1 MMKRWTVML
10 IPKDQGAS
18 STLELATWHLW
29 TVVGAFMFLT
39 FASTFFFARQS
50 TIGEQTL
57 ALQNINREL
66 KREMLSKPEAVTQ
79 IIPSVAQGVTDEDAQ
94 AIEERIRAEYDQSI
108 AKITAELTTLY
119 DMETKARDITG
130 LAPRQAPE
138 ITPESAQLGGKGGP
152 AGMSGALTFS
162 VVNQGMRPPHI
173 IYGMS
178 RPSADL
184 ILQEIRMRTQSLQE
198 LVVDMEEEVDR
209 IARIPSI
216 WPIKSGQGVITSRY
230 GYRRDPMHGRLKHHD
245 GTDISASFGSPI
257 QATARGVVVEST
269 FDGDYGNLVIV
280 NHGNGLETWYAHLSK
295 NRVKV
300 GDVVDR
306 HDIIGNLGSTGRSTG
321 AHLHYEVH
329 INGKSVDSE
338 KYLTD

>member
-1 MMKRWTVML
+1 MF
-10 IPKDQGAS
+10 IPQDQGSS
-18 STLELATWHLW
+18 STLELATWHIW
-29 TVVGAFMFLT
+29 GVVGAFMFLT
-39 FASTFFFARQS
+39 FVSSFFYARQS
-50 TIGEQTL
+50 TLGEQAL
-57 ALQNINREL
+57 AFQNINREL
-66 KREMLSKPEAVTQ
+66 KREMLSQPETVTQ
-79 IIPSVAQGVTDEDAQ
+79 IVPMNDSGVTTEDAQ
-94 AIEERIRAEYDQSI
+94 VIEERIRAEYDQSI

-138 ITPESAQLGGKGGP
+138 LTPETAQLGGKGGP
-152 AGMSGALTFS
+152 AGAGGALTFS
-162 VVNQGMRPPHI
+162 VVDRSMRPPHI

-198 LVVDMEEEVDR
+198 LVVDMEAEVDR

-216 WPIKSGQGVITSRY
+216 WPIKSGKGTITSRY

-245 GTDISASFGSPI
+245 GTDISASYGSPI
-257 QATARGVVVEST
+257 QATARGVVVKSA
-269 FDGDYGNLVIV
+269 FDGEYGNLVII
-280 NHGNGLETWYAHLSK
+280 NHGNGLETWYAHMSMI
-295 NRVKV
+295 RVKV
-300 GDVVDR
+300 GDIVDR

-329 INGKSVDSE
+329 TNGKSVDAE

>member
-1 MMKRWTVML
+1 MKRWTVMF
-10 IPKDQGAS
+10 IPKDQGSS
-18 STLELATWHLW
+18 STLDIAAWHIW
-29 TVVGAFMFLT
+29 TIVGAFMVLT
-39 FASTFFFARQS
+39 FASTFFYARQS
-50 TIGEQTL
+50 AIGEQTL

-66 KREMLSKPEAVTQ
+66 KREALSQPAAVAPIVQ
-79 IIPSVAQGVTDEDAQ
+79 SQSDDVTEEKLQ
-94 AIEERIRAEYDQSI
+94 ALEESLRAEYDQSI
-108 AKITAELTTLY
+108 AKITAELTALY

-138 ITPESAQLGGKGGP
+138 ITPENAQLGGKGGP
-152 AGMSGALTFS
+152 QGAAGTLSFS
-162 VVNQGMRPPHI
+162 VVEQGMRPPHI

-230 GYRRDPMHGRLKHHD
+230 GYRKDPMHGRLKHHA
-245 GTDISASFGSPI
+245 GTDISASMGSPI
-257 QATARGVVVEST
+257 QATARGVVVSSE
-269 FDGDYGNLVIV
+269 FDGDYGNLVVV

-295 NRVKV
+295 RRVNA
-300 GDVVDR
+300 GEIVDR

-329 INGKSVDSE
+329 VNGKPVDAE